1 MVTDIG
7 LGVVVAVGVLL
18 GLVAGMVVGWIVS
31 RRMGRKDFALQSEA
45 IRAESESEVARLNA
59 EIIESRGQIRVL
71 ETDRASLQGE
81 KSSAKSLEDRLEPVR
96 EALEGL
102 RRTTQQ
108 AEIERAKSAAELRT
122 QIDGVQRNYTSLES
136 ATKQLVAAMS
146 SGQSRGQWGEMQLE
160 QLLEHSG
167 LVEGVHFRRQDSRM
181 TEAGGARPDVVV
193 DLPGGGEILI
203 DAKFP
208 FDAYW
213 RAIKADD
220 EVEIDAH
227 LHKHAEDVLARAK
240 ELSSKRYWESNS
252 SPDFVVM
259 FLPLE
264 SLLSRIHSC
273 ARLAPRTR
281 SARAA
286 IAWMH
291 LGAENR
297 AQCQRCPGREAAPE
311 PLEARPLARWLLWR
325 VESSPEPTVATVRAG
340 TDELCRPED
349 GRFHNSLH
357 DQRAAEADEPLQ
369 RLVRRARREPQ
380 LRPSRPLVALLLPQR
395 CAHSRRVRM
404 ASAGTVHAWSS
415 FFTVPNGSSV
425 IACITVA

>member
-18 GLVAGMVVGWIVS
+18 GLVAGMVVGWIAS
-31 RRMGRKDFALQSEA
+31 QRMGRKDFALQSEA

-59 EIIESRGQIRVL
+59 ELIEAQGQIRVL

-108 AEIERAKSAAELRT
+108 AEVERAKSAAELRT

-213 RAIKADD
+213 RAIKADNET
-220 EVEIDAH
+220 EVNAH

-240 ELSSKRYWESNS
+240 ELSSKRYWESNI

-264 SLLSRIHSC
+264 SLLSSALETNGLLLEEVF
-273 ARLAPRTR
+273 ARNVVLATPTTILGMLRTIQFGYQR
-281 SARAA
+281 KLMADNAEEIRAA
-286 IAWMH
+286 GAEMLTRLEKAVDH
-291 LGAENR
+291 LGTLRKGLMSAVKGYNEFI
-297 AQCQRCPGREAAPE
+297 GSMDS
-311 PLEARPLARWLLWR
+311 R
-325 VESSPEPTVATVRAG
+325 VMV
-340 TDELCRPED
+340 
-349 GRFHNSLH
+349 
-357 DQRAAEADEPLQ
+357 Q
-369 RLVRRARREPQ
+369 ARRMKELGVASSTDLELPSDVTET
-380 LRPSRPLVALLLPQR
+380 LRESR
-395 CAHSRRVRM
+395 
-404 ASAGTVHAWSS
+404 SS
-415 FFTVPNGSSV
+415 E
-425 IACITVA
+425 

>member
-18 GLVAGMVVGWIVS
+18 GLVAGMVVGWIAS

-45 IRAESESEVARLNA
+45 IRAESESAVARLNA
-59 EIIESRGQIRVL
+59 ELIEAQGQIRVL

-108 AEIERAKSAAELRT
+108 AEVERAKSAAELRT

-213 RAIKADD
+213 RAIKADNET
-220 EVEIDAH
+220 EVDAH

-240 ELSSKRYWESNS
+240 ELSSKRYWESNI

-264 SLLSRIHSC
+264 SLLSSALETNGLLLEEVF
-273 ARLAPRTR
+273 ARNVVLATPTTILGMLRTIQFGYQR
-281 SARAA
+281 KLMADNAEEIRAA
-286 IAWMH
+286 GAEMLTRLEKAVDH
-291 LGAENR
+291 LGTLRKGLMSAVKGYNEFI
-297 AQCQRCPGREAAPE
+297 GSMDS
-311 PLEARPLARWLLWR
+311 R
-325 VESSPEPTVATVRAG
+325 VMV
-340 TDELCRPED
+340 
-349 GRFHNSLH
+349 
-357 DQRAAEADEPLQ
+357 Q
-369 RLVRRARREPQ
+369 ARRIKELGVASSTDLELPSDVTET
-380 LRPSRPLVALLLPQR
+380 LRESR
-395 CAHSRRVRM
+395 
-404 ASAGTVHAWSS
+404 SS
-415 FFTVPNGSSV
+415 E
-425 IACITVA
+425 

>member
-18 GLVAGMVVGWIVS
+18 GLVVGMVVGWIAS
-31 RRMGRKDFALQSEA
+31 RRMGRKDFALESEA
-45 IRAESESEVARLNA
+45 IRAESESAVARLNA
-59 EIIESRGQIRVL
+59 ELIEAQGQIRVL

-108 AEIERAKSAAELRT
+108 AEVERAKSAAELRT

-213 RAIKADD
+213 RAIKADNET
-220 EVEIDAH
+220 EVNAH

-240 ELSSKRYWESNS
+240 ELSSKRYWESNI

-264 SLLSRIHSC
+264 SLLSSALETNGLLLEEVFTRNVV
-273 ARLAPRTR
+273 LATPTTILGMLRTIQFGYQR
-281 SARAA
+281 KLMADNAEEIRAA
-286 IAWMH
+286 GAEMLTRLEKAVDH
-291 LGAENR
+291 LGTLRKGLMSAVKGYNE
-297 AQCQRCPGREAAPE
+297 CIGSMDS
-311 PLEARPLARWLLWR
+311 R
-325 VESSPEPTVATVRAG
+325 VMV
-340 TDELCRPED
+340 
-349 GRFHNSLH
+349 
-357 DQRAAEADEPLQ
+357 Q
-369 RLVRRARREPQ
+369 ARRMKELGVASSTDLELPSDVTET
-380 LRPSRPLVALLLPQR
+380 LRESR
-395 CAHSRRVRM
+395 
-404 ASAGTVHAWSS
+404 SS
-415 FFTVPNGSSV
+415 E
-425 IACITVA
+425 

>member
-18 GLVAGMVVGWIVS
+18 GLVAGMVVGWIAS

-59 EIIESRGQIRVL
+59 ELIEAQGHIRVL

-108 AEIERAKSAAELRT
+108 AEVERAKSAAELRT

-213 RAIKADD
+213 RAIKADNET
-220 EVEIDAH
+220 EVNAH

-240 ELSSKRYWESNS
+240 ELSSKRYWESNI

-264 SLLSRIHSC
+264 SLLSSALETNGLLLEEVFTRNVVLATPTTILGMLRTIQFGYQRKLM
-273 ARLAPRTR
+273 ADNAEEIRATGAEMLTRLEKAVD
-281 SARAA
+281 
-286 IAWMH
+286 H
-291 LGAENR
+291 LGTLRKGLMSAVKGYNDFI
-297 AQCQRCPGREAAPE
+297 GSMDS
-311 PLEARPLARWLLWR
+311 R
-325 VESSPEPTVATVRAG
+325 VMV
-340 TDELCRPED
+340 
-349 GRFHNSLH
+349 
-357 DQRAAEADEPLQ
+357 Q
-369 RLVRRARREPQ
+369 ARRMKELGVASSTDLELPSDVTET
-380 LRPSRPLVALLLPQR
+380 LRESR
-395 CAHSRRVRM
+395 
-404 ASAGTVHAWSS
+404 SS
-415 FFTVPNGSSV
+415 E
-425 IACITVA
+425 

>member
-136 ATKQLVAAMS
+136 ATTQLVAAMS

-213 RAIKADD
+213 RAIKTDD

-264 SLLSRIHSC
+264 SLLSSALETNGLLLEEVF
-273 ARLAPRTR
+273 ARNVVLATPTTILGMLRTIQFGYQR
-281 SARAA
+281 KLMTDNAEEIRAA
-286 IAWMH
+286 GAEMLTRLEKAVDH
-291 LGAENR
+291 LGTLRKGLMSAVKGYNEFI
-297 AQCQRCPGREAAPE
+297 G
-311 PLEARPLARWLLWR
+311 
-325 VESSPEPTVATVRAG
+325 SM
-340 TDELCRPED
+340 D
-349 GRFHNSLH
+349 GRVMV
-357 DQRAAEADEPLQ
+357 Q
-369 RLVRRARREPQ
+369 ARRMKELGVASSTDLELPSDVTET
-380 LRPSRPLVALLLPQR
+380 LRESR
-395 CAHSRRVRM
+395 
-404 ASAGTVHAWSS
+404 SS
-415 FFTVPNGSSV
+415 E
-425 IACITVA
+425 

>member
-18 GLVAGMVVGWIVS
+18 GLVAGMVVGWIAS

-160 QLLEHSG
+160 QLLEQLKLTNERNGST
-167 LVEGVHFRRQDSRM
+167 RQ
-181 TEAGGARPDVVV
+181 
-193 DLPGGGEILI
+193 
-203 DAKFP
+203 
-208 FDAYW
+208 
-213 RAIKADD
+213 
-220 EVEIDAH
+220 
-227 LHKHAEDVLARAK
+227 
-240 ELSSKRYWESNS
+240 
-252 SPDFVVM
+252 
-259 FLPLE
+259 
-264 SLLSRIHSC
+264 
-273 ARLAPRTR
+273 
-281 SARAA
+281 
-286 IAWMH
+286 
-291 LGAENR
+291 
-297 AQCQRCPGREAAPE
+297 PE
-311 PLEARPLARWLLWR
+311 PLRAHSLRLGMTAAASTADSRAFGSPSNRGASQSCASSCYSPLAPAR
-325 VESSPEPTVATVRAG
+325 SP
-340 TDELCRPED
+340 
-349 GRFHNSLH
+349 
-357 DQRAAEADEPLQ
+357 
-369 RLVRRARREPQ
+369 
-380 LRPSRPLVALLLPQR
+380 
-395 CAHSRRVRM
+395 
-404 ASAGTVHAWSS
+404 SAQQ
-415 FFTVPNGSSV
+415 
-425 IACITVA
+425 

>member
-18 GLVAGMVVGWIVS
+18 GLVAGMVVGWIAS

-45 IRAESESEVARLNA
+45 IRAESESAVARVNA
-59 EIIESRGQIRVL
+59 ELIEAQGQIRVL

-108 AEIERAKSAAELRT
+108 AEVERAKSAAELRT

-181 TEAGGARPDVVV
+181 TEVGGARPDVVV

-213 RAIKADD
+213 RAIKADNET
-220 EVEIDAH
+220 EVDAH

-240 ELSSKRYWESNS
+240 ELSSKRYWESNI

-264 SLLSRIHSC
+264 SLLSSALETNGLLLEEVF
-273 ARLAPRTR
+273 ARNVVLATPTTILGMLRTIQFGYQR
-281 SARAA
+281 KLMADNAEEIRAA
-286 IAWMH
+286 GAEMLTRLEKAVDH
-291 LGAENR
+291 LGTLRKGLMSAVKGYNEFI
-297 AQCQRCPGREAAPE
+297 GSMDS
-311 PLEARPLARWLLWR
+311 R
-325 VESSPEPTVATVRAG
+325 VMV
-340 TDELCRPED
+340 
-349 GRFHNSLH
+349 
-357 DQRAAEADEPLQ
+357 Q
-369 RLVRRARREPQ
+369 ARRMKELGVASSTDLELPSDVTET
-380 LRPSRPLVALLLPQR
+380 LRESR
-395 CAHSRRVRM
+395 
-404 ASAGTVHAWSS
+404 SS
-415 FFTVPNGSSV
+415 E
-425 IACITVA
+425 

>member
-18 GLVAGMVVGWIVS
+18 GLVAGMVVGWIAS

-59 EIIESRGQIRVL
+59 ELIEAQGHIRVL

-108 AEIERAKSAAELRT
+108 AEVERAKSAAELRT

-213 RAIKADD
+213 RAIKADNET
-220 EVEIDAH
+220 EVNAH

-240 ELSSKRYWESNS
+240 ELSSKRYWESNI

-264 SLLSRIHSC
+264 SLLSSALETNGLLLEEVF
-273 ARLAPRTR
+273 ARNVVLATPTTILGMLRTIQFGYQR
-281 SARAA
+281 KLMADNAEEIRAA
-286 IAWMH
+286 GAEMLTRLEKAVDH
-291 LGAENR
+291 LGTLRKGLMSAVKGYNEFI
-297 AQCQRCPGREAAPE
+297 GSMDS
-311 PLEARPLARWLLWR
+311 R
-325 VESSPEPTVATVRAG
+325 VMV
-340 TDELCRPED
+340 
-349 GRFHNSLH
+349 
-357 DQRAAEADEPLQ
+357 Q
-369 RLVRRARREPQ
+369 ARRMKELGVASSTDLELPSDVTET
-380 LRPSRPLVALLLPQR
+380 LRESR
-395 CAHSRRVRM
+395 
-404 ASAGTVHAWSS
+404 SS
-415 FFTVPNGSSV
+415 E
-425 IACITVA
+425 

>member
-7 LGVVVAVGVLL
+7 LGVVVVVGVLL
-18 GLVAGMVVGWIVS
+18 GLVAGMVVGWVAS
-31 RRMGRKDFALQSEA
+31 RWLGRKDFALQSEA
-45 IRAESESEVARLNA
+45 IRADSESAVARLNA
-59 EIIESRGQIRVL
+59 ELIEAQGQIRVL

-108 AEIERAKSAAELRT
+108 AEVERAKSAAELRT
-122 QIDGVQRNYTSLES
+122 QIDGVQRNYASLES

-213 RAIKADD
+213 RAIKTDNET
-220 EVEIDAH
+220 EVNAH

-240 ELSSKRYWESNS
+240 ELSSKRYWESNI

-264 SLLSRIHSC
+264 SLLSSALETNGLLLEEIF
-273 ARLAPRTR
+273 ARNVVLATPTTILGMLRTIQFGYQR
-281 SARAA
+281 KLMADNAEEIRAA
-286 IAWMH
+286 GAEMLTRLEKAVDH
-291 LGAENR
+291 LGTLRKGLMSAVKGYNEFI
-297 AQCQRCPGREAAPE
+297 GSMDS
-311 PLEARPLARWLLWR
+311 R
-325 VESSPEPTVATVRAG
+325 VMV
-340 TDELCRPED
+340 
-349 GRFHNSLH
+349 
-357 DQRAAEADEPLQ
+357 Q
-369 RLVRRARREPQ
+369 ARRMKELGVASSTDLELPSDVTET
-380 LRPSRPLVALLLPQR
+380 LRESR
-395 CAHSRRVRM
+395 
-404 ASAGTVHAWSS
+404 SS
-415 FFTVPNGSSV
+415 E
-425 IACITVA
+425 

>member
-18 GLVAGMVVGWIVS
+18 GLVAGMVVGWIAS
-31 RRMGRKDFALQSEA
+31 RRMSRKDFALQSEA
-45 IRAESESEVARLNA
+45 IRAESESAVARLNA
-59 EIIESRGQIRVL
+59 ELIEAQGQIRVL

-108 AEIERAKSAAELRT
+108 AEVERAKSAAELRT

-213 RAIKADD
+213 RAIKADNET
-220 EVEIDAH
+220 EVDAH

-240 ELSSKRYWESNS
+240 ELSSKRYWESNI

-264 SLLSRIHSC
+264 SLLSSALETNGLLLEEVF
-273 ARLAPRTR
+273 ARNVVLATPTTILGMLRTIQFGYQR
-281 SARAA
+281 KLMADNAEEIRAA
-286 IAWMH
+286 GAEMLTRLEKAVDH
-291 LGAENR
+291 LGTLRKGLMSAVKGYNEFI
-297 AQCQRCPGREAAPE
+297 GSMDS
-311 PLEARPLARWLLWR
+311 R
-325 VESSPEPTVATVRAG
+325 VMV
-340 TDELCRPED
+340 
-349 GRFHNSLH
+349 
-357 DQRAAEADEPLQ
+357 Q
-369 RLVRRARREPQ
+369 ARRMKELGVASSTDLELPSDVTET
-380 LRPSRPLVALLLPQR
+380 LRESR
-395 CAHSRRVRM
+395 
-404 ASAGTVHAWSS
+404 SS
-415 FFTVPNGSSV
+415 E
-425 IACITVA
+425 

>member
-18 GLVAGMVVGWIVS
+18 GLVAGMVVGWIAS

-45 IRAESESEVARLNA
+45 IRAEAESAVARLNA
-59 EIIESRGQIRVL
+59 ELIEAQGQIRVL

-108 AEIERAKSAAELRT
+108 AEVERAKSAAELRT

-213 RAIKADD
+213 RAIKADNET
-220 EVEIDAH
+220 EVDAH

-240 ELSSKRYWESNS
+240 ELSSKRYWESNI

-264 SLLSRIHSC
+264 SLLSSALETNGLLMEEVF
-273 ARLAPRTR
+273 ARNVVLATPTTILGMLRTIQFGYQR
-281 SARAA
+281 KLMADNAEEIRAA
-286 IAWMH
+286 GAEMLTRLEKAVDH
-291 LGAENR
+291 LGTLRKGLMSAVKGYNEFI
-297 AQCQRCPGREAAPE
+297 GSMDS
-311 PLEARPLARWLLWR
+311 R
-325 VESSPEPTVATVRAG
+325 VMV
-340 TDELCRPED
+340 
-349 GRFHNSLH
+349 
-357 DQRAAEADEPLQ
+357 Q
-369 RLVRRARREPQ
+369 ARRMKELGVASSTDLELPSDVTET
-380 LRPSRPLVALLLPQR
+380 LRESR
-395 CAHSRRVRM
+395 
-404 ASAGTVHAWSS
+404 SS
-415 FFTVPNGSSV
+415 E
-425 IACITVA
+425 

>member
-18 GLVAGMVVGWIVS
+18 GLVAGMVVGWIAS

-59 EIIESRGQIRVL
+59 ELIEAQGQIRVL

-108 AEIERAKSAAELRT
+108 AEVERAKSAAALRT

-213 RAIKADD
+213 RAIKADNET
-220 EVEIDAH
+220 EVNAH

-240 ELSSKRYWESNS
+240 ELSSKRYWESNI

-264 SLLSRIHSC
+264 SLLSSALETNGLLLEEVF
-273 ARLAPRTR
+273 ARNVVLATPTTILGMLRTIQFGYQR
-281 SARAA
+281 KLMADNAEEIRAA
-286 IAWMH
+286 GAEMLTRLEKAVDH
-291 LGAENR
+291 LGTLRKGLMSAVKGYNEFI
-297 AQCQRCPGREAAPE
+297 GSMDS
-311 PLEARPLARWLLWR
+311 R
-325 VESSPEPTVATVRAG
+325 VMV
-340 TDELCRPED
+340 
-349 GRFHNSLH
+349 
-357 DQRAAEADEPLQ
+357 Q
-369 RLVRRARREPQ
+369 ARRMKELGVASSTDLELPSDVTET
-380 LRPSRPLVALLLPQR
+380 LRESR
-395 CAHSRRVRM
+395 
-404 ASAGTVHAWSS
+404 SS
-415 FFTVPNGSSV
+415 E
-425 IACITVA
+425 

>member
-18 GLVAGMVVGWIVS
+18 GLVAGMVVGWIAS

-59 EIIESRGQIRVL
+59 ELIEAQGHIRVL

-108 AEIERAKSAAELRT
+108 AEVERAKSAAELRT

-213 RAIKADD
+213 RAIKADNET
-220 EVEIDAH
+220 EVNAH

-240 ELSSKRYWESNS
+240 ELSSKRYWESNI

-264 SLLSRIHSC
+264 SLLSSALETNGLLLEEVFTRNVV
-273 ARLAPRTR
+273 LATPTTILGMLRTIQFGYQR
-281 SARAA
+281 KLMADNAEEIRAA
-286 IAWMH
+286 GAEMLTRLEKAVDH
-291 LGAENR
+291 LGTLRKGLMSAVKGYNEFIGSMDSR
-297 AQCQRCPGREAAPE
+297 VMVQARRMKELGVASSTD
-311 PLEARPLARWLLWR
+311 LELPSDVTETLR
-325 VESSPEPTVATVRAG
+325 ESS
-340 TDELCRPED
+340 
-349 GRFHNSLH
+349 
-357 DQRAAEADEPLQ
+357 
-369 RLVRRARREPQ
+369 
-380 LRPSRPLVALLLPQR
+380 
-395 CAHSRRVRM
+395 
-404 ASAGTVHAWSS
+404 SS
-415 FFTVPNGSSV
+415 E
-425 IACITVA
+425 

>member
-18 GLVAGMVVGWIVS
+18 GLVAGMAVGWIAS

-59 EIIESRGQIRVL
+59 ELIEAQGQIRVL

-108 AEIERAKSAAELRT
+108 AEVERAKSAAELRT
-122 QIDGVQRNYTSLES
+122 QIDGVQRNYTSLEL

-213 RAIKADD
+213 RAIKADNET
-220 EVEIDAH
+220 EVNAH
-227 LHKHAEDVLARAK
+227 LDKHAEDVLARAK
-240 ELSSKRYWESNS
+240 ELSSKRYWESNI

-264 SLLSRIHSC
+264 SLLSSALETNGLLLEEVF
-273 ARLAPRTR
+273 ARNVVLATPTTILGMLRTIQFGYQR
-281 SARAA
+281 KLMADNAEEIRAA
-286 IAWMH
+286 GAEMLTRLEKAVDH
-291 LGAENR
+291 LGTLRKGLMSAVKGYNEFI
-297 AQCQRCPGREAAPE
+297 GSMDS
-311 PLEARPLARWLLWR
+311 R
-325 VESSPEPTVATVRAG
+325 VMV
-340 TDELCRPED
+340 
-349 GRFHNSLH
+349 
-357 DQRAAEADEPLQ
+357 Q
-369 RLVRRARREPQ
+369 ARRMKELGVASSTDLELPSDVTET
-380 LRPSRPLVALLLPQR
+380 LRESR
-395 CAHSRRVRM
+395 
-404 ASAGTVHAWSS
+404 SS
-415 FFTVPNGSSV
+415 E
-425 IACITVA
+425 

>member
-7 LGVVVAVGVLL
+7 LGVVLAVGVLL
-18 GLVAGMVVGWIVS
+18 GLVAGMVVGWIAS
-31 RRMGRKDFALQSEA
+31 RRMGGKDFALQSEA

-59 EIIESRGQIRVL
+59 ELIEARGQIRVL

-167 LVEGVHFRRQDSRM
+167 LIEGVHFRRQDSRM

-213 RAIKADD
+213 RAIKADNET
-220 EVEIDAH
+220 EVDAH

-240 ELSSKRYWESNS
+240 ELSSKRYWESNI

-264 SLLSRIHSC
+264 SLLSSALETNGLLLEEVF
-273 ARLAPRTR
+273 ARNVVLATPTTILGMLRTIQFGYQR
-281 SARAA
+281 KLMADNAEEIRAA
-286 IAWMH
+286 GAEMLTRLEKAVDH
-291 LGAENR
+291 LGTLRKGLMSAVKGYNEFI
-297 AQCQRCPGREAAPE
+297 GSMDS
-311 PLEARPLARWLLWR
+311 R
-325 VESSPEPTVATVRAG
+325 VMV
-340 TDELCRPED
+340 
-349 GRFHNSLH
+349 
-357 DQRAAEADEPLQ
+357 Q
-369 RLVRRARREPQ
+369 ARRMKELGVASSTDLELPSDVTETLREP
-380 LRPSRPLVALLLPQR
+380 RS
-395 CAHSRRVRM
+395 M
-404 ASAGTVHAWSS
+404 G
-415 FFTVPNGSSV
+415 
-425 IACITVA
+425 

>member
-18 GLVAGMVVGWIVS
+18 GLVAGMVVGWIAS

-59 EIIESRGQIRVL
+59 ELIEAQGHIRVL

-108 AEIERAKSAAELRT
+108 AEVERAKSAAELRT

-213 RAIKADD
+213 RAIKADNET
-220 EVEIDAH
+220 EVNAH

-240 ELSSKRYWESNS
+240 ELSSKRYWESNI

-259 FLPLE
+259 FLPLV
-264 SLLSRIHSC
+264 SLLSC
-273 ARLAPRTR
+273 ALETNGLLLEEVFTRNVVLATPTTILGMLRTIQLGYQR
-281 SARAA
+281 KLMADNAEEIRAA
-286 IAWMH
+286 GAEMLTRLEKAVDH
-291 LGAENR
+291 LGTLRKGLMSAVKGYNEFI
-297 AQCQRCPGREAAPE
+297 GSMDS
-311 PLEARPLARWLLWR
+311 R
-325 VESSPEPTVATVRAG
+325 VMV
-340 TDELCRPED
+340 
-349 GRFHNSLH
+349 
-357 DQRAAEADEPLQ
+357 Q
-369 RLVRRARREPQ
+369 ARRMKELGVASSTDLELPSDVTET
-380 LRPSRPLVALLLPQR
+380 LRESR
-395 CAHSRRVRM
+395 
-404 ASAGTVHAWSS
+404 SS
-415 FFTVPNGSSV
+415 E
-425 IACITVA
+425 

>member
-18 GLVAGMVVGWIVS
+18 GLVVGMVVGWIAS

-45 IRAESESEVARLNA
+45 IRAESESAVARVNA
-59 EIIESRGQIRVL
+59 ELIEAQGQIRVL

-108 AEIERAKSAAELRT
+108 AEVERAKSAAELRT

-213 RAIKADD
+213 RAIKADNET
-220 EVEIDAH
+220 EVDAH

-240 ELSSKRYWESNS
+240 ELSSKRYWESNI

-264 SLLSRIHSC
+264 SLLSSALETNGLLLEEVF
-273 ARLAPRTR
+273 ARNVVLATPTTILGMLRTIQFGYQR
-281 SARAA
+281 KLMADNAEEIRAA
-286 IAWMH
+286 GAEMLTRLEKAVDH
-291 LGAENR
+291 LGTLRKGLMSAVKGYNEFI
-297 AQCQRCPGREAAPE
+297 GSMDS
-311 PLEARPLARWLLWR
+311 R
-325 VESSPEPTVATVRAG
+325 VMV
-340 TDELCRPED
+340 
-349 GRFHNSLH
+349 
-357 DQRAAEADEPLQ
+357 Q
-369 RLVRRARREPQ
+369 ARRMKELGVASSTDLELPSDVTET
-380 LRPSRPLVALLLPQR
+380 LRESR
-395 CAHSRRVRM
+395 
-404 ASAGTVHAWSS
+404 SS
-415 FFTVPNGSSV
+415 E
-425 IACITVA
+425 

>member
-45 IRAESESEVARLNA
+45 IRAESESELARLNA

-264 SLLSRIHSC
+264 SLLSSALETNGLLLEEVF
-273 ARLAPRTR
+273 ARNVVLATPTTILGMLRTIQFGYQR
-281 SARAA
+281 KLMTDNAEEIRAA
-286 IAWMH
+286 GAEMLTRLEKAVDH
-291 LGAENR
+291 LGTLRKGLMSAVKGYNEFI
-297 AQCQRCPGREAAPE
+297 G
-311 PLEARPLARWLLWR
+311 
-325 VESSPEPTVATVRAG
+325 SM
-340 TDELCRPED
+340 D
-349 GRFHNSLH
+349 GRVMV
-357 DQRAAEADEPLQ
+357 Q
-369 RLVRRARREPQ
+369 ARRMKELGVASSTDLELPSDVTET
-380 LRPSRPLVALLLPQR
+380 LRESR
-395 CAHSRRVRM
+395 
-404 ASAGTVHAWSS
+404 SS
-415 FFTVPNGSSV
+415 E
-425 IACITVA
+425 

>member
-18 GLVAGMVVGWIVS
+18 GLVAGMVVGWVAS

-59 EIIESRGQIRVL
+59 ELIEAQGHIRVL

-108 AEIERAKSAAELRT
+108 AEVERAKSAAELRT

-213 RAIKADD
+213 RAIKADNET
-220 EVEIDAH
+220 EVNAH

-240 ELSSKRYWESNS
+240 ELSSKRYWESNI

-264 SLLSRIHSC
+264 SLLSSALETNGLLLEEVFTRNVVLATPTTILGMLRTIQFGYQRKLM
-273 ARLAPRTR
+273 ADNAEEIRATGAEMLTRLEKAVD
-281 SARAA
+281 
-286 IAWMH
+286 H
-291 LGAENR
+291 LGTLRKGLMSAVKGYNEFI
-297 AQCQRCPGREAAPE
+297 GSMDS
-311 PLEARPLARWLLWR
+311 R
-325 VESSPEPTVATVRAG
+325 VMV
-340 TDELCRPED
+340 
-349 GRFHNSLH
+349 
-357 DQRAAEADEPLQ
+357 Q
-369 RLVRRARREPQ
+369 ARRMKELGVASSTDLELPSDVTET
-380 LRPSRPLVALLLPQR
+380 LRESR
-395 CAHSRRVRM
+395 
-404 ASAGTVHAWSS
+404 SS
-415 FFTVPNGSSV
+415 E
-425 IACITVA
+425 

>member
-18 GLVAGMVVGWIVS
+18 GLVAGMVVGWIAS

-45 IRAESESEVARLNA
+45 IRAESESAVARLNA
-59 EIIESRGQIRVL
+59 ELIEAQGQIRVL

-108 AEIERAKSAAELRT
+108 AEVERAKSAAELRT

-213 RAIKADD
+213 RAIKADNET
-220 EVEIDAH
+220 EVNAH

-240 ELSSKRYWESNS
+240 ELSSKRYWESNI

-264 SLLSRIHSC
+264 SLLSSALETNGLLLEEVF
-273 ARLAPRTR
+273 ARNVVLATPTTILGMLRTIQFGYQR
-281 SARAA
+281 KLMADNAEEIRAA
-286 IAWMH
+286 GAEMLTRLEKAVDH
-291 LGAENR
+291 LGTLRKGLMSAVKGYNEFI
-297 AQCQRCPGREAAPE
+297 GSMDS
-311 PLEARPLARWLLWR
+311 R
-325 VESSPEPTVATVRAG
+325 VMV
-340 TDELCRPED
+340 
-349 GRFHNSLH
+349 
-357 DQRAAEADEPLQ
+357 Q
-369 RLVRRARREPQ
+369 ARRMKELGVASSTDLELPSDVTET
-380 LRPSRPLVALLLPQR
+380 LRESR
-395 CAHSRRVRM
+395 
-404 ASAGTVHAWSS
+404 SS
-415 FFTVPNGSSV
+415 E
-425 IACITVA
+425 

>member
-18 GLVAGMVVGWIVS
+18 GLVVGMVVGWIAS

-45 IRAESESEVARLNA
+45 IRAESESAVARLNA
-59 EIIESRGQIRVL
+59 ELIEAQGQIRVL

-108 AEIERAKSAAELRT
+108 AEVERAKSAAELRT

-167 LVEGVHFRRQDSRM
+167 LVEGVHFRRQDSRV

-213 RAIKADD
+213 RAIKADN

-240 ELSSKRYWESNS
+240 ELSSKRYWESNI

-264 SLLSRIHSC
+264 SLLSSALETNGLLLEEVF
-273 ARLAPRTR
+273 ARNVVLATPTTILGMLRTIQFGYQR
-281 SARAA
+281 KLMADNAEEIRAA
-286 IAWMH
+286 GAEMLTRLEKAVDH
-291 LGAENR
+291 LGTLRKGLMSAVKGYNEFI
-297 AQCQRCPGREAAPE
+297 GSMDS
-311 PLEARPLARWLLWR
+311 R
-325 VESSPEPTVATVRAG
+325 VMV
-340 TDELCRPED
+340 
-349 GRFHNSLH
+349 
-357 DQRAAEADEPLQ
+357 Q
-369 RLVRRARREPQ
+369 ARRMKELGVASSTDLELPSDVTET
-380 LRPSRPLVALLLPQR
+380 LRESR
-395 CAHSRRVRM
+395 
-404 ASAGTVHAWSS
+404 SS
-415 FFTVPNGSSV
+415 E
-425 IACITVA
+425 

>member
-18 GLVAGMVVGWIVS
+18 GLVAGMVVGWIAS

-45 IRAESESEVARLNA
+45 IRAESESAVARLNA
-59 EIIESRGQIRVL
+59 ELIEAQGQIRVL

-108 AEIERAKSAAELRT
+108 AEVERAKSAAELRT

-213 RAIKADD
+213 RAIKADNET
-220 EVEIDAH
+220 EVDAH

-240 ELSSKRYWESNS
+240 ELSSKRYWESNI

-264 SLLSRIHSC
+264 SLLSSALETNGLLMEEVF
-273 ARLAPRTR
+273 ARNVVLATPTTILGMLRTIQFGYQR
-281 SARAA
+281 KLMADNAEEIRAA
-286 IAWMH
+286 GAEMLTRLEKAVDH
-291 LGAENR
+291 LGTLRKGLMSAVKGHNEFI
-297 AQCQRCPGREAAPE
+297 GSMDS
-311 PLEARPLARWLLWR
+311 R
-325 VESSPEPTVATVRAG
+325 VMV
-340 TDELCRPED
+340 
-349 GRFHNSLH
+349 
-357 DQRAAEADEPLQ
+357 Q
-369 RLVRRARREPQ
+369 ARRMKELGVASSTDLELPSDVTET
-380 LRPSRPLVALLLPQR
+380 LRESR
-395 CAHSRRVRM
+395 
-404 ASAGTVHAWSS
+404 SS
-415 FFTVPNGSSV
+415 E
-425 IACITVA
+425 

>member
-18 GLVAGMVVGWIVS
+18 GLVAGMVVGWIAS

-45 IRAESESEVARLNA
+45 IRAESESAVARLNA
-59 EIIESRGQIRVL
+59 ELIEAQGQIRVL

-108 AEIERAKSAAELRT
+108 AEVERAKSAAELRT

-208 FDAYW
+208 FDAYLAGDQSGQRNRGG
-213 RAIKADD
+213 RAPAQT
-220 EVEIDAH
+220 
-227 LHKHAEDVLARAK
+227 RGGRPC
-240 ELSSKRYWESNS
+240 SSQRTVVQALLGIQHQPRLRCHVS
-252 SPDFVVM
+252 SAGVVA
-259 FLPLE
+259 LE
-264 SLLSRIHSC
+264 CSGDQ
-273 ARLAPRTR
+273 RLANGGGLCPKRC
-281 SARAA
+281 
-286 IAWMH
+286 
-291 LGAENR
+291 LGDAN
-297 AQCQRCPGREAAPE
+297 
-311 PLEARPLARWLLWR
+311 
-325 VESSPEPTVATVRAG
+325 
-340 TDELCRPED
+340 D
-349 GRFHNSLH
+349 
-357 DQRAAEADEPLQ
+357 
-369 RLVRRARREPQ
+369 
-380 LRPSRPLVALLLPQR
+380 
-395 CAHSRRVRM
+395 HSRD
-404 ASAGTVHAWSS
+404 
-415 FFTVPNGSSV
+415 
-425 IACITVA
+425 VANNSIRLPTQVDGGQR

>member
-18 GLVAGMVVGWIVS
+18 GLVAGMVVGWIAS

-45 IRAESESEVARLNA
+45 IRAESESAVARLNA
-59 EIIESRGQIRVL
+59 ELIEAQGQIRVL

-108 AEIERAKSAAELRT
+108 AEVERAKSAAELRT

-203 DAKFP
+203 DGKFP

-213 RAIKADD
+213 RAIKADNET
-220 EVEIDAH
+220 EVDAH

-240 ELSSKRYWESNS
+240 ELSSKRYWESNI

-264 SLLSRIHSC
+264 SLLSSALETNGLLMEEVF
-273 ARLAPRTR
+273 ARNVVLATPTTILGMLRTIQFGYQR
-281 SARAA
+281 KLMADNAEEIRAA
-286 IAWMH
+286 GAEMLTRLEKAVDH
-291 LGAENR
+291 LGTLRKGLMSAVKGYNEFI
-297 AQCQRCPGREAAPE
+297 GSMDS
-311 PLEARPLARWLLWR
+311 R
-325 VESSPEPTVATVRAG
+325 VMV
-340 TDELCRPED
+340 
-349 GRFHNSLH
+349 
-357 DQRAAEADEPLQ
+357 Q
-369 RLVRRARREPQ
+369 ARRMKELGVASSTDLELPSDVTET
-380 LRPSRPLVALLLPQR
+380 LRESR
-395 CAHSRRVRM
+395 
-404 ASAGTVHAWSS
+404 SS
-415 FFTVPNGSSV
+415 E
-425 IACITVA
+425 

>member
-18 GLVAGMVVGWIVS
+18 GLVAGMVVGWIAS
-31 RRMGRKDFALQSEA
+31 RRMGRKDCALQSEA

-59 EIIESRGQIRVL
+59 ELIEAQGQIRVL

-108 AEIERAKSAAELRT
+108 AEVERAKSAAELRT

-213 RAIKADD
+213 RAIKTDNET
-220 EVEIDAH
+220 EVNAH

-240 ELSSKRYWESNS
+240 ELSSKRYWESNI

-264 SLLSRIHSC
+264 SLLSSALETNGLLLEEVF
-273 ARLAPRTR
+273 ARNVVLATPTTILGMLRTIQFGYQR
-281 SARAA
+281 KLMADNAEEIRAA
-286 IAWMH
+286 GAEMLTRLEKAVDH
-291 LGAENR
+291 LGTLRKGLMSAVKGYNEFI
-297 AQCQRCPGREAAPE
+297 GSMDS
-311 PLEARPLARWLLWR
+311 R
-325 VESSPEPTVATVRAG
+325 VMV
-340 TDELCRPED
+340 
-349 GRFHNSLH
+349 
-357 DQRAAEADEPLQ
+357 Q
-369 RLVRRARREPQ
+369 ARRMKELGVASSTDLELPSDVTETLREP
-380 LRPSRPLVALLLPQR
+380 R
-395 CAHSRRVRM
+395 
-404 ASAGTVHAWSS
+404 SS
-415 FFTVPNGSSV
+415 E
-425 IACITVA
+425 

>member
-1 MVTDIG
+1 MVTEIG

-18 GLVAGMVVGWIVS
+18 GLVVGMVMGWIAS

-45 IRAESESEVARLNA
+45 IRAESESAIARLNA
-59 EIIESRGQIRVL
+59 ELIEAQGQIRVL

-108 AEIERAKSAAELRT
+108 AEVERAKSAAELRT

-213 RAIKADD
+213 RAIKADNET
-220 EVEIDAH
+220 EVDAH

-240 ELSSKRYWESNS
+240 ELSSKRYWESNI

-264 SLLSRIHSC
+264 SLLSSALETNGLLLEEVF
-273 ARLAPRTR
+273 ARNVVLATPTTILGMLRTIQFGYQR
-281 SARAA
+281 KLMADNAEEIRAA
-286 IAWMH
+286 GAEMLTRLEKAVDH
-291 LGAENR
+291 LGTLRKGLMSAVKGYNEFI
-297 AQCQRCPGREAAPE
+297 GSMDS
-311 PLEARPLARWLLWR
+311 R
-325 VESSPEPTVATVRAG
+325 VMV
-340 TDELCRPED
+340 
-349 GRFHNSLH
+349 
-357 DQRAAEADEPLQ
+357 Q
-369 RLVRRARREPQ
+369 ARRMKELGVASSTDLELPSDVTET
-380 LRPSRPLVALLLPQR
+380 LRESR
-395 CAHSRRVRM
+395 
-404 ASAGTVHAWSS
+404 SS
-415 FFTVPNGSSV
+415 E
-425 IACITVA
+425 

>member
-18 GLVAGMVVGWIVS
+18 GLVAGMVVGWIAS

-59 EIIESRGQIRVL
+59 ELIEAQGHIRVL

-108 AEIERAKSAAELRT
+108 AEVERAKSAAELRT

-213 RAIKADD
+213 RAIKADNET
-220 EVEIDAH
+220 EVNAH

-240 ELSSKRYWESNS
+240 ELSSKRYWESNI

-264 SLLSRIHSC
+264 SLLSSALETNGLLLEEVFTRNVV
-273 ARLAPRTR
+273 LATPTTILGMLRTIQFGYQR
-281 SARAA
+281 KLMADNAEEIRAA
-286 IAWMH
+286 GAEMLTRLEKAVDH
-291 LGAENR
+291 LGTLRKGLMSAVKGYNEFI
-297 AQCQRCPGREAAPE
+297 GSMDS
-311 PLEARPLARWLLWR
+311 R
-325 VESSPEPTVATVRAG
+325 VMV
-340 TDELCRPED
+340 
-349 GRFHNSLH
+349 
-357 DQRAAEADEPLQ
+357 Q
-369 RLVRRARREPQ
+369 ARRMKELGVASSTDLELPSDVTET
-380 LRPSRPLVALLLPQR
+380 LRESR
-395 CAHSRRVRM
+395 
-404 ASAGTVHAWSS
+404 SS
-415 FFTVPNGSSV
+415 E
-425 IACITVA
+425 

>member
-18 GLVAGMVVGWIVS
+18 GLVAGMVVGWVAS

-59 EIIESRGQIRVL
+59 EIIEAQGHIRVL

-108 AEIERAKSAAELRT
+108 AEVERAKSAAELRT

-213 RAIKADD
+213 RAIKADNET
-220 EVEIDAH
+220 EVNAH

-240 ELSSKRYWESNS
+240 ELSSKRYWESNI

-264 SLLSRIHSC
+264 SLLSSALETNGLLLEEVF
-273 ARLAPRTR
+273 ARNVVLATPTTILGMLRTIQFGYQR
-281 SARAA
+281 KLMADNAEEIRATGA
-286 IAWMH
+286 EMLTRLEKAVDH
-291 LGAENR
+291 LGTLRKGLMSAVKGYNEFI
-297 AQCQRCPGREAAPE
+297 GSMDS
-311 PLEARPLARWLLWR
+311 R
-325 VESSPEPTVATVRAG
+325 VMV
-340 TDELCRPED
+340 
-349 GRFHNSLH
+349 
-357 DQRAAEADEPLQ
+357 Q
-369 RLVRRARREPQ
+369 ARRMKELGVASSTDLELPSDVTET
-380 LRPSRPLVALLLPQR
+380 LRESR
-395 CAHSRRVRM
+395 
-404 ASAGTVHAWSS
+404 SS
-415 FFTVPNGSSV
+415 E
-425 IACITVA
+425 

>member
-18 GLVAGMVVGWIVS
+18 GLVAGMVVGWIAS

-45 IRAESESEVARLNA
+45 IRAESESAVARVNA
-59 EIIESRGQIRVL
+59 ELIEAQGQIRVL

-108 AEIERAKSAAELRT
+108 AEVERAKSAAELRT

-213 RAIKADD
+213 RAIKADNET
-220 EVEIDAH
+220 EVDAH

-240 ELSSKRYWESNS
+240 ELSSKRYWESNI

-264 SLLSRIHSC
+264 SLLSTALETNGLLLEEVF
-273 ARLAPRTR
+273 ARNVVLATPTTILGMLRTIQFGYQR
-281 SARAA
+281 KLMADNAEEIRAA
-286 IAWMH
+286 GAEMLTRLEKAVDH
-291 LGAENR
+291 LGTLRKGLMSAVKGYNEFI
-297 AQCQRCPGREAAPE
+297 GSMDS
-311 PLEARPLARWLLWR
+311 R
-325 VESSPEPTVATVRAG
+325 VMV
-340 TDELCRPED
+340 
-349 GRFHNSLH
+349 
-357 DQRAAEADEPLQ
+357 Q
-369 RLVRRARREPQ
+369 ARRMKELGVASSTDLELPSDVTET
-380 LRPSRPLVALLLPQR
+380 LRESR
-395 CAHSRRVRM
+395 
-404 ASAGTVHAWSS
+404 SS
-415 FFTVPNGSSV
+415 E
-425 IACITVA
+425 

>member
-18 GLVAGMVVGWIVS
+18 GLVAGMVVGWIAS

-59 EIIESRGQIRVL
+59 ELIEAQGHIRVL

-96 EALEGL
+96 EALDGL

-108 AEIERAKSAAELRT
+108 AEVERAKSAAELRT

-213 RAIKADD
+213 RAIKADNET
-220 EVEIDAH
+220 EVNAH

-240 ELSSKRYWESNS
+240 ELSSKRYWESNI

-264 SLLSRIHSC
+264 SLLSSALETNGLLLEEVFTRNVVLATPTTILGMLRTIQFGYQRKLMADNAEEIRATGAEMLTRLEKAVDHLGTLRKGLMSAVKGYNEFIGSMDSRVMVQ
-273 ARLAPRTR
+273 ARRMKELGVASSTDLELPSDVTETRRESR
-281 SARAA
+281 SA
-286 IAWMH
+286 
-291 LGAENR
+291 E
-297 AQCQRCPGREAAPE
+297 
-311 PLEARPLARWLLWR
+311 
-325 VESSPEPTVATVRAG
+325 
-340 TDELCRPED
+340 
-349 GRFHNSLH
+349 
-357 DQRAAEADEPLQ
+357 
-369 RLVRRARREPQ
+369 
-380 LRPSRPLVALLLPQR
+380 
-395 CAHSRRVRM
+395 
-404 ASAGTVHAWSS
+404 
-415 FFTVPNGSSV
+415 
-425 IACITVA
+425 

>member
-18 GLVAGMVVGWIVS
+18 GLVAGMVVGWIAS

-45 IRAESESEVARLNA
+45 IRAESESAVARLNA
-59 EIIESRGQIRVL
+59 ELIEAQGQIRVL

-108 AEIERAKSAAELRT
+108 AEVERAKSAAELRT

-213 RAIKADD
+213 RAIKADNET
-220 EVEIDAH
+220 EVDAH

-240 ELSSKRYWESNS
+240 ELSSKRYWESNI

-264 SLLSRIHSC
+264 SLLSSALETNGLLMEEVF
-273 ARLAPRTR
+273 ARNVVLATPTTILGMLRTIQFGYQR
-281 SARAA
+281 KLMADNAEEIRAA
-286 IAWMH
+286 GAEMLTRLEKAVDH
-291 LGAENR
+291 LGTLRKGLMSAVKGYNEFI
-297 AQCQRCPGREAAPE
+297 GSMDS
-311 PLEARPLARWLLWR
+311 R
-325 VESSPEPTVATVRAG
+325 VMV
-340 TDELCRPED
+340 
-349 GRFHNSLH
+349 
-357 DQRAAEADEPLQ
+357 Q
-369 RLVRRARREPQ
+369 ARRMKELGVASSTDLELPSDVTET
-380 LRPSRPLVALLLPQR
+380 LRESR
-395 CAHSRRVRM
+395 
-404 ASAGTVHAWSS
+404 SS
-415 FFTVPNGSSV
+415 E
-425 IACITVA
+425 